1 MTAAVAFAQENR
13 GRFVEELKALL
24 RIPSISTDPE
34 RVGDVRRAAEFVAAE
49 LKRIGMEN
57 VRLIETTTPEEVIA
71 DAAGQARLVR
81 ARIGHPLV
89 YADWLH
95 AAPAADGAPAAGGKP
110 RPTVLCYGHYD
121 VQPAE
126 PLEEWKSPPFEPT
139 ERNGNLYARGAV
151 DDKGQMWMHVKALE
165 SLMEAGGGKL
175 PVNVRVIVEGEEEV
189 GGEGI
194 AAFVRQHGDQLKADV
209 ALVSDTE
216 MFAPELP
223 TLCVGLRGMIYT
235 EIEARG
241 ARTDL
246 HSGMYGGAAPNP
258 FVALAQV
265 IAKLKDENGKI
276 LIPGFYDN
284 VEKPTL
290 AELKAWKALP
300 FDEEHYRETEV
311 GSISLTGEPGL
322 SVLERTWA
330 RPTLDVHGMP
340 GGFIGAGAKTV
351 IPAKAV
357 AKVSMRLVPD
367 MTPAES
373 FAKYKAYVESL
384 TPKGIVLE
392 VRLIHSGDPIVVST
406 DNEFVKAATEAMH
419 AVFGKE
425 TVFVRGGGSIP
436 IVGDFVRELKTP
448 TVMMGFGLP
457 DDNLHA
463 PNEKFHLAN
472 FHRGIESIVRFLS
485 GVGA

>member
-1 MTAAVAFAQENR
+1 MSVDVAVGFAKSNGE
-13 GRFVEELKALL
+13 RFVDELKALL

-34 RVGDVRRAAEFVAAE
+34 HVGDVRKAAQFVADE
-49 LKRIGMEN
+49 LLRIGMQN
-57 VRLIETTTPEEVIA
+57 VHLIETTSATHN
-71 DAAGQARLVR
+71 
-81 ARIGHPLV
+81 GHPLV
-89 YADWLH
+89 YADWLN
-95 AAPAADGAPAAGGKP
+95 APGQ
-110 RPTVLCYGHYD
+110 PTVLCYGHYD

-126 PLEEWKSPPFEPT
+126 PLELWKSPAFEP
-139 ERNGNLYARGAV
+139 EIRDGNIYARGAV

-165 SLMEAGGGKL
+165 SLMSAGGGKL

-194 AAFVRQHGDQLKADV
+194 AAFVREHGDQLKADV
-209 ALVSDTE
+209 ALVSDTS

-235 EIEARG
+235 EIAVQG

-246 HSGMYGGAAPNP
+246 HSGLYGGAAPNP
-258 FVALAQV
+258 FVALAQI
-265 IAKLKDENGKI
+265 IAKLKDAEGKI
-276 LIPGFYDN
+276 LIPGFYDK
-284 VEKPTL
+284 VQKPTG

-300 FDEEHYRETEV
+300 FDEEEYREAEV
-311 GSISLTGEPGL
+311 GSTELTGEAGY

-351 IPAKAV
+351 IPAKAL

-373 FAKYKAYVESL
+373 FSLYKSYVESIV
-384 TPKGIVLE
+384 PKGCSVD
-392 VRLIHSGDPIVVST
+392 VRMIHSGDPIVVST
-406 DNEFVKAATEAMH
+406 DNRFVAAATEAMH
-419 AVFGKE
+419 TVFAKE

-436 IVGDFVRELKTP
+436 IVGDFIRELGIP

-463 PNEKFHLAN
+463 PNEKFNLSN
-472 FHRGIESIVRFLS
+472 FHRGIESIIRWLEL
-485 GVGA
+485 VGA